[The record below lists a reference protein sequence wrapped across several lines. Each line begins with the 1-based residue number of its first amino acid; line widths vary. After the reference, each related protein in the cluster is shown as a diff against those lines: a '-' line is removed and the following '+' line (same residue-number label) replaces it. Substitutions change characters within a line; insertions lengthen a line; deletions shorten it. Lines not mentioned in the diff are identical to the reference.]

1 MNRDA
6 KQDSSGVLEDNG
18 IHRYYPPRGPLVN
31 WLEISSAAVTL
42 FLVMDPIGNVPV
54 FNAILSNLDEK
65 RRTRVVARELLI
77 ALFILLSFLLA
88 GNAILAFLG
97 LSQSSLNI
105 AGGVLLFIISL
116 RMIFPSAQ
124 NNDDEKVEDDPFIVP
139 LAVPLT
145 AGPSTIA
152 VLLLLSS
159 NQPDRMIEWSVAL
172 IMAWL
177 GATVILL
184 SSPLLLKLIG
194 KRGSRALERLMGM
207 VLVILATQ
215 MLLNGIR
222 DFIESL

>member
-1 MNRDA
+1 
-6 KQDSSGVLEDNG
+6 
-18 IHRYYPPRGPLVN
+18 VN

-65 RRTRVVARELLI
+65 RRMRVVARELLI
-77 ALFILLSFLLA
+77 ALFILLAFLLA

-116 RMIFPSAQ
+116 RMIFPAPQSHDDDKV
-124 NNDDEKVEDDPFIVP
+124 DDEPFIVP

-159 NQPDRMIEWSVAL
+159 NQPDRMLEWSLAL
-172 IMAWL
+172 FLSWI

-184 SSPLLLKLIG
+184 SSQQLLKLIG

-207 VLVILATQ
+207 ILVILATQ

>member
-1 MNRDA
+1 MNW
-6 KQDSSGVLEDNG
+6 
-18 IHRYYPPRGPLVN
+18 I
-31 WLEISSAAVTL
+31 EISSAAVTL

-116 RMIFPSAQ
+116 RMIFPAPQ
-124 NNDDEKVEDDPFIVP
+124 NSDDETVDDDPFIVP

-159 NQPDRMIEWSVAL
+159 NQPDRMVEWSLAL
-172 IMAWL
+172 FMAWL

-184 SSPLLLKLIG
+184 SSPQLLKIIG

>member
-1 MNRDA
+1 
-6 KQDSSGVLEDNG
+6 
-18 IHRYYPPRGPLVN
+18 
-31 WLEISSAAVTL
+31 
-42 FLVMDPIGNVPV
+42 MDPIGNVPV

-65 RRTRVVARELLI
+65 RRSRVVARELLI

-116 RMIFPSAQ
+116 RMIFPAPQ

-159 NQPDRMIEWSVAL
+159 NQPDRMLEWSLAL
-172 IMAWL
+172 FMAWV

-184 SSPLLLKLIG
+184 SSPLLLRIIG

-207 VLVILATQ
+207 ILVILATQ

-222 DFIESL
+222 DFVESL